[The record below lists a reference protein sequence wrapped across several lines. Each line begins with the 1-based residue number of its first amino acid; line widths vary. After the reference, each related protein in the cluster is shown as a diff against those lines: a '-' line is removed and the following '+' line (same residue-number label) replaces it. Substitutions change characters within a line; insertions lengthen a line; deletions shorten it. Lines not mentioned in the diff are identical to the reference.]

1 MNRKKGPEERSKLE
15 AIVKEQPDNF
25 FANLK
30 LASYHRDE
38 GRLDEAIRCLIKA
51 KSVFPGYVESD
62 NPYGQLS
69 EIYKK
74 QDLLAD
80 AIAELQAL
88 VRRNDND
95 FDSLKRLAQWLV
107 EAGQIEEAGKA
118 LQDAMYIDPFDQTT
132 HELLGE
138 ISFKQRDLPL
148 ALRTYQALLAL
159 DPSDKASAHFHV
171 ASVLLELGKKSEAK
185 KEALTALEIAP
196 AFEPAQELLL
206 KVID

>member
-1 MNRKKGPEERSKLE
+1 M
-15 AIVKEQPDNF
+15 
-25 FANLK
+25 
-30 LASYHRDE
+30 
-38 GRLDEAIRCLIKA
+38 
-51 KSVFPGYVESD
+51 
-62 NPYGQLS
+62 
-69 EIYKK
+69 
-74 QDLLAD
+74 
-80 AIAELQAL
+80 
-88 VRRNDND
+88 RRNDND

-107 EAGQIEEAGKA
+107 EADQIEEAGKA

-196 AFEPAQELLL
+196 GFEPAQELLL

>member
-1 MNRKKGPEERSKLE
+1 M
-15 AIVKEQPDNF
+15 
-25 FANLK
+25 
-30 LASYHRDE
+30 
-38 GRLDEAIRCLIKA
+38 
-51 KSVFPGYVESD
+51 
-62 NPYGQLS
+62 
-69 EIYKK
+69 
-74 QDLLAD
+74 
-80 AIAELQAL
+80 
-88 VRRNDND
+88 
-95 FDSLKRLAQWLV
+95 

-196 AFEPAQELLL
+196 GFEPAQELLL